1 MVFANILV
9 AYDGSDHAKAALEM
23 ARQFALEGEDVRL
36 RLLTVVFPADVDPG
50 MYYDGTMGPDVESLE
65 LDQEMDKAAQTRAL
79 DELHEAAATLEGIP
93 ADRIACD
100 VELAPAAAETI
111 AAFAKEH
118 GCDLIVM
125 GSRGQGG
132 VKGYLGSVSY
142 AVTKESPV
150 TVLIAKDGA
159 RQ

>member
-79 DELHEAAATLEGIP
+79 D
-93 ADRIACD
+93 

-125 GSRGQGG
+125 GRHAKRGILDF
-132 VKGYLGSVSY
+132 LGSTAK
-142 AVTKESPV
+142 AVMRKTDLPV
-150 TVLIAKDGA
+150 LTVE
-159 RQ
+159 

>member
-1 MVFANILV
+1 MVFTNILV

-23 ARQFALEGEDVRL
+23 ARQFALEDEDVRL

-65 LDQEMDKAAQTRAL
+65 LDREMDKAARARAL
-79 DELHEAAATLEGIP
+79 DGLREAAAILEDVA
-93 ADRIACD
+93 ADRVACA
-100 VELAPAAAETI
+100 VELAPAAAEAI

-125 GSRGQGG
+125 GRHAKRGILDF
-132 VKGYLGSVSY
+132 LGSTAK
-142 AVTKESPV
+142 AVMRQTDLPV
-150 TVLIAKDGA
+150 LTVE
-159 RQ
+159 

>member
-9 AYDGSDHAKAALEM
+9 AYDGSDHAKAALET
-23 ARQFALEGEDVRL
+23 ARRFALDDANVRL

-65 LDQEMDKAAQTRAL
+65 LDQEMDKAAQARAL
-79 DELHEAAATLEGIP
+79 DELREAAATLEGIP

-100 VELAPAAAETI
+100 VELAPAAAEAI

-125 GSRGQGG
+125 GRHAKRGILDF
-132 VKGYLGSVSY
+132 LGSTAK
-142 AVTKESPV
+142 AVMRKTDLPV
-150 TVLIAKDGA
+150 LTVE
-159 RQ
+159 

>member
-1 MVFANILV
+1 MVFTNILV
-9 AYDGSDHAKAALEM
+9 AHDGSDHAKAALEM
-23 ARQFALEGEDVRL
+23 ARRFALDDANVRL

-65 LDQEMDKAAQTRAL
+65 LDQEMDKAAQARAL
-79 DELHEAAATLEGIP
+79 DELHEAAAMLEGIP

-111 AAFAKEH
+111 AAFAKGH

-125 GSRGQGG
+125 GRHAKRGILDF
-132 VKGYLGSVSY
+132 LGSTAK
-142 AVTKESPV
+142 AVMRKTDLPV
-150 TVLIAKDGA
+150 LTVE
-159 RQ
+159 

>member
-1 MVFANILV
+1 MVFANILF

-23 ARQFALEGEDVRL
+23 ARQFALEVEDVRL

-79 DELHEAAATLEGIP
+79 DELHEAAA
-93 ADRIACD
+93 
-100 VELAPAAAETI
+100 AAAETI

-125 GSRGQGG
+125 GRHAKRGILDF
-132 VKGYLGSVSY
+132 LGSTAK
-142 AVTKESPV
+142 AVMRKTDLPV
-150 TVLIAKDGA
+150 LTVE
-159 RQ
+159 